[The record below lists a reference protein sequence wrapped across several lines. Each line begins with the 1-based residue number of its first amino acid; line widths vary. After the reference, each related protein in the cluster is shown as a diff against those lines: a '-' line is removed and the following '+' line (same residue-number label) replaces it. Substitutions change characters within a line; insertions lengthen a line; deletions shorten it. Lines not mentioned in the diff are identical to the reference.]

1 MSVIT
6 HRETWE
12 LDTQEKRMK
21 KGPLVKVE
29 IRPGQYVKM
38 YESDAIAK
46 GLIKARSQP
55 QNKMRAPAANKASA
69 SPESVEEK
77 TPEAPPA
84 DDFTAIDGVGPA
96 TARALVA
103 HGITTFEQLK
113 GAGELSYLAAKVNEA
128 IAAWRARD

>member
-1 MSVIT
+1 MAIVT
-6 HRETWE
+6 DPKTWPV
-12 LDTQEKRMK
+12 DNQEVRMR
-21 KGPLVKVE
+21 KGPLVKVQ
-29 IRPGQYVKM
+29 IGPGQYIKM
-38 YESDAIAK
+38 YREDAIKA
-46 GLIKARSQP
+46 GHIKAQP
-55 QNKMRAPAANKASA
+55 PAQNKMRTPAADKAVEP
-69 SPESVEEK
+69 PESVEEK

-113 GAGELSYLAAKVNEA
+113 AAGELSYLAPKANEA